1 MGKSSWCKKLILFP
15 LNFGRT
21 SSGNCINLANHYHNL
36 MIHHRFLEARDV
48 MTSFCIFRGSTLVNQ
63 ILLAAN
69 WQNWGDS
76 LFCTREQAHT
86 LHGWNWQSL
95 EKRVEVVFAIWRPC
109 LTSQSLSRQNATFLQ
124 YLLQCFCIVL
134 LLFSN
139 VLQLCLSLF
148 FNVFAVDLKCFCHV
162 EEKVAGQSLPRQNTT
177 YLQCIA
183 IICIFFAFFVLFFQ
197 CEGGAWLVSQCPVKM
212 RHWQVPVLASC
223 TLCLHFV
230 VRGSRACMLHCM
242 LLLRVQAG

>member
-21 SSGNCINLANHYHNL
+21 SFGNCINLANHYHNL

-183 IICIFFAFFVLFFQ
+183 IICIFLHFLSCFSSVKVVL
-197 CEGGAWLVSQCPVKM
+197 GWSVSVLSKCATG
-212 RHWQVPVLASC
+212 RFLCLQVALCAC
-223 TLCLHFV
+223 TL
-230 VRGSRACMLHCM
+230 
-242 LLLRVQAG
+242 